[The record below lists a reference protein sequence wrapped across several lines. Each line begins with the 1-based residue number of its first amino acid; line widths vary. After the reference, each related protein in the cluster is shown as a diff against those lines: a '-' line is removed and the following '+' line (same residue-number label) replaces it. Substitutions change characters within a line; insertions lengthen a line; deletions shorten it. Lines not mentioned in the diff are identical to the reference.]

1 MPEPPSPDFGKQ
13 EPPVATTEVAH
24 ATASAQG
31 LVPGQTATPADVSAF
46 ETAPANPGFFA
57 RIARNPAR
65 DWVLLFLVIQCVVDL
80 DGYIN
85 SYSRW
90 ATLAAM
96 AEDGSVCID
105 KYHQHTMDWAQAP
118 GGHYYSNKAPGPAL
132 LGYPLFRI
140 MDAISTHGAKTRAQ
154 RDQRRLL
161 DRPTVLHVLS
171 VATQA
176 IPYGLV
182 VLLVVAALQQLG
194 FPVRA
199 LHVTALALLF
209 GNTGSLFMNS
219 YFGHGMATMLVLAM
233 LLALHRNRPWLV
245 GLFYGLA
252 TLCDYGAM
260 LFLFPLL
267 LVMGRLGRLSLHR
280 VGRFLLGGAL
290 PAAAFAAYHI
300 TCFGGPFT
308 LPNKFQNPVFVDAA
322 TDTPSLWG
330 VLRLLPRPEVVFDL
344 LWGPER
350 GLLYTQPWVLL
361 CLLLLPFLL
370 WRRSGWAPGQH
381 RFAKWMS
388 GFALFSLVLV
398 LWINASFNGWHGGAT
413 PGPRYLAIAFPA
425 LALAMT
431 GLYTRAPEFWQQA
444 LVVAVAAS
452 VLPFVLLYST
462 TDILAQPDTP
472 LLPFYLN
479 QLTSGQG
486 KNLQRC
492 FFMALGFA
500 WVGWRAV
507 RSIRRSE
514 TAV

>member
-1 MPEPPSPDFGKQ
+1 MPESPSPDFGKQ
-13 EPPVATTEVAH
+13 EPPVATAAL
-24 ATASAQG
+24 ATVSARG
-31 LVPGQTATPADVSAF
+31 LVAGQTVTPADACALPF
-46 ETAPANPGFFA
+46 ETAPAGPGFFA
-57 RIARNPAR
+57 RIIRNPAR

-105 KYHQHTMDWAQAP
+105 KYYQHTMDWAQTP
-118 GGHYYSNKAPGPAL
+118 DGHYYSNKAPGPAL

-140 MDAISTHGAKTRAQ
+140 VDAISTHGATTRAQ
-154 RDQRRLL
+154 RDQLRVA
-161 DRPTVLHVLS
+161 DRTKVLHVLS

-209 GNTGSLFMNS
+209 GNTGSLFMNT
-219 YFGHGMATMLVLAM
+219 YCGHGMATMLVLAM
-233 LLALHRNRPWLV
+233 LLALHRNRPLLV

-252 TLCDYGAM
+252 TLCDYGAA

-267 LVMGRLGRLSLHR
+267 LIVVRLGRLSLR
-280 VGRFLLGGAL
+280 QFRRFLLGGAV
-290 PAAAFAAYHI
+290 PGAAFAAYHI
-300 TCFGGPFT
+300 TCFGSPFT
-308 LPNKFQNPVFVDAA
+308 LPNKYQNPVFVDAA
-322 TDTPSLWG
+322 TDAPGLWG

-370 WRRSGWAPGQH
+370 WRRSGWAPQQH

-398 LWINASFNGWHGGAT
+398 LWMNASFNGWHGGST

-431 GLYTRAPEFWQQA
+431 GLYTRAPEFWRQA
-444 LVVAVAAS
+444 LVVAVVAS
-452 VLPFVLLYST
+452 VLLFVLVYSIS
-462 TDILAQPDTP
+462 DILAQPDTQ

-492 FFMALGFA
+492 FFIALGFA

-514 TAV
+514 AAA